1 MPPRYGFGKIEKL
14 KSRKQIETLF
24 RAGKSFSVF
33 LLRVTWH
40 LLKEEQDAPVKAGV
54 TVGKKHFKKAV
65 DRNRIKRLLRE
76 AYRLQKEPLL
86 QAAEASGKRL
96 HLFIQY
102 NGKQL
107 PQFLEIRV
115 AMEKL
120 LRSLLTKIRE
130 SENADA
136 T

>member
-1 MPPRYGFGKIEKL
+1 M
-14 KSRKQIETLF
+14 
-24 RAGKSFSVF
+24 
-33 LLRVTWH
+33 
-40 LLKEEQDAPVKAGV
+40 KAGV
-54 TVGKKHFKKAV
+54 TVGKKYFKKAV

-76 AYRLQKEPLL
+76 AYRLQKEPLV
-86 QAAEASGKRL
+86 QAAEAGGKKL
-96 HLFIQY
+96 HIFIQY
-102 NGKQL
+102 NGKDL
-107 PQFLEIRV
+107 PQYLEIRA